1 MLILILLAGGTLRA
15 YKVVE
20 PNPVPGDD
28 AHAYFALAKSLYE
41 DGSFGGPDFNN
52 ASDWSPGAPLLYA
65 ALFKATGGPREGSIR
80 ALQALIGLASIL
92 VAFALGRRLAL
103 RGRSDSAAAE
113 LTGLFAAAGVAFYPP
128 FIHSTGAAMS
138 EPLAVLLLGCS
149 TLALLWARERSLR
162 LMPTDGSA
170 RRSGGLGE
178 ALRQSPSLGWLLP
191 GFLTGLLA
199 LTRPEYMAVGI
210 AMALVIAWAQADRR
224 IGHGLL
230 AAVLFLLAMALPILP
245 WTAHNL
251 NTLDRL
257 VPISTGSGKA
267 LFTGTFM
274 PGDGDYQRTKAI
286 LAHEQ
291 LGVDL
296 EPGSPEL
303 DAIEPRPLFD
313 EVASRYP
320 EMSRDDALGKI
331 GRLQL
336 EEALREHLGE
346 YAAMTSRKVWRMW
359 SNGQGAVM
367 RSVPGR
373 LVQVAL
379 VLAGL
384 AGLALLVRRRSWYEA
399 AICALPI
406 GAITAVGAIT
416 LASDRRGQVLMI
428 IILPLAALAI
438 QLALR
443 PGNPERRPASR
454 AQAYPAGR

>member
-1 MLILILLAGGTLRA
+1 MALILICLAGGALRA

-28 AHAYFALAKSLYE
+28 AHAYYALATSLYE
-41 DGSFGGPDFNN
+41 DGTFGGPDFNN

-92 VAFALGRRLAL
+92 VAFALGRRLASR
-103 RGRSDSAAAE
+103 RGSPQ
-113 LTGLFAAAGVAFYPP
+113 LTGLLAATGVAFYPP

-149 TLALLWARERSLR
+149 LLALLWARDRSLR
-162 LMPTDGSA
+162 A
-170 RRSGGLGE
+170 
-178 ALRQSPSLGWLLP
+178 SPLLGWLLP
-191 GFLTGLLA
+191 GLLFGLLA

-210 AMALVIAWAQADRR
+210 AMALVIAWAQADSR
-224 IGHGLL
+224 ISHGILS
-230 AAVLFLLAMALPILP
+230 ATLFLVAMALPILP

-251 NTLDRL
+251 NKLDRL

-286 LAHEQ
+286 LAREQ

-296 EPGSPEL
+296 EPGSKEL

-320 EMSRDDALGKI
+320 DMPRDDALGKI
-331 GRLQL
+331 GRRQL
-336 EEALREHLGE
+336 EEALSERPID

-359 SNGQGAVM
+359 SNGQGAAM
-367 RSVPGR
+367 RSLPGR
-373 LVQVAL
+373 TIQVLL
-379 VLAGL
+379 VLAAL
-384 AGLALLVRRRSWYEA
+384 AGLVLLIRRRSWFQA
-399 AICALPI
+399 AICAIPL
-406 GAITAVGAIT
+406 GVITAVGAVT

-438 QLALR
+438 QRALR
-443 PGNPERRPASR
+443 ILPQLERFFGAQADSR
-454 AQAYPAGR
+454 TQAYPAGR